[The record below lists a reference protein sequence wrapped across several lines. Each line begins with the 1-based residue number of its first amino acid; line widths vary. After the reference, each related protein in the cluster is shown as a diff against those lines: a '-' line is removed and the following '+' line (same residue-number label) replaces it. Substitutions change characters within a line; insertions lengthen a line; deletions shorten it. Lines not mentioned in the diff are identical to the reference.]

1 MSYRCRECAHNGK
14 IVNCASDGNM
24 KSHLGLVHRMGPF
37 RCSVPGCTYVS
48 VRREPVEAHIRKA
61 RRSGP
66 HRGRHAQATYFRC
79 PAMADALRD
88 ESDLC
93 LLPHTVPWPTLAP
106 AAAAPAPATNITVAP
121 SGNNPGT
128 DDDEDEEMADEDDDL
143 EPAPLISLR
152 SILIDKIVDLI
163 YKAATIGDYYND
175 RIDELYIPD
184 RPRNVVGPDGR
195 RIEVDPAGMQLD
207 ASMII
212 DYAVKELRTAAE
224 GLKYN
229 DLQKHELEKLALS
242 TCKAM
247 GDIPV
252 ALEWYLKSSTHAGNT
267 EEDIAKLVSM
277 QQAIID
283 EFEAVGE
290 DEDEMEEDE

>member
-1 MSYRCRECAHNGK
+1 
-14 IVNCASDGNM
+14 
-24 KSHLGLVHRMGPF
+24 
-37 RCSVPGCTYVS
+37 
-48 VRREPVEAHIRKA
+48 
-61 RRSGP
+61 
-66 HRGRHAQATYFRC
+66 
-79 PAMADALRD
+79 MADALQD

-106 AAAAPAPATNITVAP
+106 AAAAPVASATTVPATNVTVAP
-121 SGNNPGT
+121 SGNNPDT
-128 DDDEDEEMADEDDDL
+128 DDDEDEEMADEDDGL
-143 EPAPLISLR
+143 EPAPLVSLR

-184 RPRNVVGPDGR
+184 RPRNVVGPDGS

-224 GLKYN
+224 GLKHN

-252 ALEWYLKSSTHAGNT
+252 GLEWYLRCSAQAGNT
-267 EEDIAKLVSM
+267 EEDMAKLVSM
-277 QQAIID
+277 QQAILD